1 MTTILLTL
9 LLSMAG
15 ATASAHDIEAVNTD
29 GVTIYYSWTNGNTEL
44 AVSYRGTSVGSYFDE
59 YSGNVVIPATVNYE
73 GTDYPVTSID
83 GAFWYCTELTSV
95 SIPNSVKSI
104 ERLAFSYCSKLSSI
118 TIPNSVTSIGN
129 EAFSNCYALTSIIVE
144 EGNTVFDSR
153 DNCNAIIRTA
163 TNTLI
168 AGCQNTTILNS
179 VTSLGDY
186 AFAGCR
192 NLTSVTIPN
201 SVTTIG
207 INAFSGCTNLTSVTI
222 PKSVTIFGTGVFQSC
237 VALTS
242 IIVEEGNTVYD
253 SRDNCNAVIRTATNA
268 LMAGCQNTTIPNT
281 VTLIGDYAFYECTNL
296 TNIDIPNS
304 VTSIGMS
311 AFQYCT
317 GLTRIDIPN
326 SVTII
331 SPYAFYECSN
341 VTTLTIGSSMT
352 EIGPY
357 SFAYFRSLTDVYC
370 YAKRVPTTNSN
381 AFNNTP
387 YNSYNSSATLHVPA
401 ASIELYRAAE
411 PWKNF
416 FKIEALPVE
425 KLVAALVPSNGNR
438 LRLLDSNGEIV
449 CDAMISAMVSI
460 DKGENYVVRAYN
472 NDSRKATNLFV
483 NAVDCTTALDAKTVD
498 DCEVED
504 LTLENVQENLLIEAR
519 YTPKSNNVN
528 TLSTEGGITTMY
540 YVNLSDGDTYY
551 ANIINTDNSY
561 PFIKYGTDVRFVFT
575 PDEGYELGFVFS
587 LWNRSIG
594 DGEGDE
600 VVPRGDGS
608 YEFTFPASSFLEGNA
623 DIVVYYKKKGGG
635 VDVNGDGEF
644 NIADVTKLVNML
656 LKRE

>member
-83 GAFWYCTELTSV
+83 GAFWYCSELTSV

-104 ERLAFSYCSKLSSI
+104 GRLAFSYCSKLSSI
-118 TIPNSVTSIGN
+118 TIPNSVTSIDN
-129 EAFSNCYALTSIIVE
+129 EAFSGCYALTSIIVE

-207 INAFSGCTNLTSVTI
+207 SNAFSGCTNLTSVTI

-237 VALTS
+237 DALTS

-326 SVTII
+326 SVTTI

-387 YNSYNSSATLHVPA
+387 YNSSATLHVPA

-472 NDSRKATNLFV
+472 YDSRKATNLFV
-483 NAVDCTTALDAKTVD
+483 NAVDRTTELVVNTVD
-498 DCEVED
+498 GYEVED

-528 TLSTEGGITTMY
+528 TLSTEGGVTTMY
-540 YVNLSDGDTYY
+540 FVNLSDGDTYSSP
-551 ANIINTDNSY
+551 IINTANSY
-561 PFIKYGTDVRFVFT
+561 SFIKYGTDVRFVFT
-575 PDEGYELGFVFS
+575 PYEGYELGFVFS

-600 VVPRGDGS
+600 VVPLGDGS
-608 YEFTFPASSFLEGNA
+608 YEFTIPASSFVEGHA

-656 LKRE
+656 LKE